1 MLFSLSVMCFLHFLE
16 SCDQRGNDLIL
27 GDFAIQVGWL
37 EPEVI
42 LYMAFVS
49 MANFA
54 QPSFE
59 LGYAFKFMRILLLV
73 ATALFNAW
81 GFGLGLVTILL
92 LIGLNKTV
100 DGSRSYL
107 YPLIPFDKDVLLR
120 QFFRVKLPSS
130 QKTKKG

>member
-1 MLFSLSVMCFLHFLE
+1 
-16 SCDQRGNDLIL
+16 
-27 GDFAIQVGWL
+27 
-37 EPEVI
+37 
-42 LYMAFVS
+42 
-49 MANFA
+49 
-54 QPSFE
+54 
-59 LGYAFKFMRILLLV
+59 LLLI